1 MLATISPANIHL
13 DETLATLR
21 YAGQARTIVN
31 RVRVNEGPRDRLIRF
46 VVFEKKVLSH
56 FHFEN
61 EIPGIISLHLLTV

>member
-31 RVRVNEGPRDRLIRF
+31 RVRVNEDPHDRLIRF
-46 VVFEKKVLSH
+46 VVL
-56 FHFEN
+56 N
-61 EIPGIISLHLLTV
+61 RMMTMTIISPHSLF